1 MGQLKPDP
9 SPSYFQQASEPQ
21 PQEYHYE
28 QQPTDEIPPPGY
40 EPYNDESS
48 YPPPETNPKQ
58 PPQQQYPP
66 RTPPRT
72 YPPQSVGNP
81 QTYPPQAEQAAVQF
95 PPPRSE
101 KAYEPSGPAAVQFPP
116 PQQGYNAPGP
126 AVQFPPRSPFSGG
139 QQPQMGT
146 RMNYVGMGA
155 QPASGVPV
163 MNNEFPKI
171 GTEGWS
177 TDLFGCIEN
186 PENALIT
193 AIFPCVTFGQ
203 IAEIVDNGHTWFD
216 SALKRNKQGHG

>member
-28 QQPTDEIPPPGY
+28 QQATDEIPPPGY

-72 YPPQSVGNP
+72 YPPQSV
-81 QTYPPQAEQAAVQF
+81 
-95 PPPRSE
+95 
-101 KAYEPSGPAAVQFPP
+101 VQFPP
-116 PQQGYNAPGP
+116 PQQGYTAPGP
-126 AVQFPPRSPFSGG
+126 AVQFPPRSPFSGA

-186 PENALIT
+186 PENGDSLSLSTHIMKST
-193 AIFPCVTFGQ
+193 Q
-203 IAEIVDNGHTWFD
+203 IN
-216 SALKRNKQGHG
+216 SL